1 MVSLRDNIE
10 AQSLSHNR
18 RIRKNFG
25 HINLV
30 ADIPNLIEIQKNSY
44 EKNFLQLN
52 IKDSERKNKGLQ
64 SILNSIFPISDSSIL
79 LI

>member
-1 MVSLRDNIE
+1 MVLLRDNIE
-10 AQSLSHNR
+10 VQPLSNNR

-52 IKDSERKNKGLQ
+52 IKDSERKN
-64 SILNSIFPISDSSIL
+64 
-79 LI
+79 